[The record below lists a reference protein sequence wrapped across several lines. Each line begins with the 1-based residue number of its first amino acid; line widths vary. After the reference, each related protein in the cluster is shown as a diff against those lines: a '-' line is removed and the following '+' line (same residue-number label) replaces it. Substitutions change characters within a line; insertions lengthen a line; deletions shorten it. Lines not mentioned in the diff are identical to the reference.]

1 MAQTFKNARSILS
14 TSLADI
20 YTCPSATVA
29 IILGAQVANKESTPT
44 GVDVLWTDAS
54 AANAAT
60 YLSYE
65 TAIPV
70 GAAYEPI
77 GGKLTLEAGDKIRA
91 KSEVVDGLEM
101 TLSILELT

>member
-1 MAQTFKNARSILS
+1 MAQTFKNARSILPD
-14 TSLADI
+14 SLTDV
-20 YTCPSATVA
+20 YTCPAATTA
-29 IILGAQVANKESTPT
+29 IVIGAQVANKESTPT
-44 GVDVLWTDAS
+44 GIDVLWTDAS

-60 YLSYE
+60 YLSFE

-91 KSEVVDGLEM
+91 KAEVASGLEM
-101 TLSILELT
+101 TVSILELT